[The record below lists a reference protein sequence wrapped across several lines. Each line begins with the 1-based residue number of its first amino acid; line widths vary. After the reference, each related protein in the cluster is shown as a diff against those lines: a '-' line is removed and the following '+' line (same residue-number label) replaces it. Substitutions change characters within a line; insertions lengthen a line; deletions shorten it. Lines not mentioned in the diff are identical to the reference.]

1 MEKILTIKKFYLLI
15 FLISTISLLV
25 AVFIENVLEQSPCRL
40 CLYQRIPYLISIFI
54 CFFGF
59 NYYKNFLWMYLLL
72 ILFIISTILSGYH
85 VGIENGIF
93 EEFSGCTS
101 ENINIT
107 NKLDLLNSIKK
118 TMPSCKNVDFKLL
131 GLSLATINL
140 ITSLIISTISIT
152 IINLVIRKTIVF
164 ILIQIQYFILP
175 FHWLKKTFQTQTWM
189 MTSL

>member
-15 FLISTISLLV
+15 FLISIISLLG

-72 ILFIISTILSGYH
+72 ILFIISAILSGYH
-85 VGIENGIF
+85 VGIENSIF

-101 ENINIT
+101 ENISIT
-107 NKLDLLNSIKK
+107 NKLDLLNNLKK
-118 TMPSCKNVDFKLL
+118 TMPSCKNVDFKLF

-140 ITSLIISTISIT
+140 IISLIISAISIT
-152 IINLVIRKTIVF
+152 
-164 ILIQIQYFILP
+164 LIKYE
-175 FHWLKKTFQTQTWM
+175 KNK
-189 MTSL
+189 

>member
-15 FLISTISLLV
+15 FLISIISLLG

-72 ILFIISTILSGYH
+72 ILFIISAILSGYH
-85 VGIENGIF
+85 VGIENSIF
-93 EEFSGCTS
+93 EEFSGCTN

-107 NKLDLLNSIKK
+107 NKLDLLNNLKK
-118 TMPSCKNVDFKLL
+118 TMPSCKNVDFKLF

-140 ITSLIISTISIT
+140 IISLIISAISIT
-152 IINLVIRKTIVF
+152 
-164 ILIQIQYFILP
+164 LIKYE
-175 FHWLKKTFQTQTWM
+175 KNK
-189 MTSL
+189 

>member
-15 FLISTISLLV
+15 FLISIISLLG

-85 VGIENGIF
+85 VGIENSIF

-107 NKLDLLNSIKK
+107 NKLDLLNNLKK
-118 TMPSCKNVDFKLL
+118 TMPSCKNVDFKIF

-140 ITSLIISTISIT
+140 IISLIISAISIR
-152 IINLVIRKTIVF
+152 IIKYEKNK
-164 ILIQIQYFILP
+164 
-175 FHWLKKTFQTQTWM
+175 
-189 MTSL
+189 

>member
-1 MEKILTIKKFYLLI
+1 MEKILTIKKFYLVI
-15 FLISTISLLV
+15 FLISIISLLG

-72 ILFIISTILSGYH
+72 ILFIISAILSGYH
-85 VGIENGIF
+85 VGIENSIF

-107 NKLDLLNSIKK
+107 NKLDLLNNLKK
-118 TMPSCKNVDFKLL
+118 TMPSCKNVDFKLF

-140 ITSLIISTISIT
+140 IISLIISAISIT
-152 IINLVIRKTIVF
+152 
-164 ILIQIQYFILP
+164 LIKYE
-175 FHWLKKTFQTQTWM
+175 KNK
-189 MTSL
+189 

>member
-1 MEKILTIKKFYLLI
+1 MEKILTIKKFYLVIL
-15 FLISTISLLV
+15 LISIISLLG

-107 NKLDLLNSIKK
+107 NKLDLLNNLKK
-118 TMPSCKNVDFKLL
+118 TMPSCKNVDFKLF

-140 ITSLIISTISIT
+140 IISLIISAISIT
-152 IINLVIRKTIVF
+152 IIKYEKNK
-164 ILIQIQYFILP
+164 
-175 FHWLKKTFQTQTWM
+175 
-189 MTSL
+189 

>member
-15 FLISTISLLV
+15 FLISTISLLG

-72 ILFIISTILSGYH
+72 ILFIISAILSGYH
-85 VGIENGIF
+85 VGIENSIF

-118 TMPSCKNVDFKLL
+118 TMPSCKNVDFKLF

-140 ITSLIISTISIT
+140 IISLIISAISIT
-152 IINLVIRKTIVF
+152 
-164 ILIQIQYFILP
+164 LIKYE
-175 FHWLKKTFQTQTWM
+175 KNK
-189 MTSL
+189 

>member
-15 FLISTISLLV
+15 FLISIISLLG

-40 CLYQRIPYLISIFI
+40 CLYQRIPYLFSIFI

-59 NYYKNFLWMYLLL
+59 NYYKNFLWIYLLL
-72 ILFIISTILSGYH
+72 ILFIISAILSGYH
-85 VGIENGIF
+85 VGIENSIF

-107 NKLDLLNSIKK
+107 NKLDLLNNLKK
-118 TMPSCKNVDFKLL
+118 TMPSCKNVDFKLF

-140 ITSLIISTISIT
+140 IISLIISAISIT
-152 IINLVIRKTIVF
+152 
-164 ILIQIQYFILP
+164 LIKYE
-175 FHWLKKTFQTQTWM
+175 KNK
-189 MTSL
+189 

>member
-15 FLISTISLLV
+15 FLISIISLLG

-72 ILFIISTILSGYH
+72 ILFIISAILSGYH
-85 VGIENGIF
+85 VGIENSIF

-101 ENINIT
+101 KNINIT
-107 NKLDLLNSIKK
+107 NKLDLLNNLKK
-118 TMPSCKNVDFKLL
+118 TMPSCKNVDFKLF

-140 ITSLIISTISIT
+140 IISLIISAISIT
-152 IINLVIRKTIVF
+152 IIKYEKNK
-164 ILIQIQYFILP
+164 
-175 FHWLKKTFQTQTWM
+175 
-189 MTSL
+189 

>member
-15 FLISTISLLV
+15 FLISIISLLG

-72 ILFIISTILSGYH
+72 ILFIISAILSGYH
-85 VGIENGIF
+85 VGIENSIF

-107 NKLDLLNSIKK
+107 NKLDLLNNLKK
-118 TMPSCKNVDFKLL
+118 TMPSCKNVDFKLF

-140 ITSLIISTISIT
+140 IVSLIISAISIT
-152 IINLVIRKTIVF
+152 LVK
-164 ILIQIQYFILP
+164 YE
-175 FHWLKKTFQTQTWM
+175 KNK
-189 MTSL
+189 

>member
-15 FLISTISLLV
+15 FLISIISLLG

-72 ILFIISTILSGYH
+72 ILFIISAILSGYH
-85 VGIENGIF
+85 VGIENSIF

-101 ENINIT
+101 KNINIT
-107 NKLDLLNSIKK
+107 NKLDLLNNLKK
-118 TMPSCKNVDFKLL
+118 TMPSCKNVDFKLF

-140 ITSLIISTISIT
+140 IISLIISAISIT
-152 IINLVIRKTIVF
+152 
-164 ILIQIQYFILP
+164 LIKYE
-175 FHWLKKTFQTQTWM
+175 KNK
-189 MTSL
+189 

>member
-15 FLISTISLLV
+15 FLISIISLLG
-25 AVFIENVLEQSPCRL
+25 AVFIENVLEQSPCKL

-72 ILFIISTILSGYH
+72 ILFIISAILSGYH
-85 VGIENGIF
+85 VGIENSIF

-107 NKLDLLNSIKK
+107 NKLDLLNNLKK
-118 TMPSCKNVDFKLL
+118 TMPSCKNVDFKLF

-140 ITSLIISTISIT
+140 IISLIISAISIT
-152 IINLVIRKTIVF
+152 
-164 ILIQIQYFILP
+164 LIKYE
-175 FHWLKKTFQTQTWM
+175 KNK
-189 MTSL
+189 

>member
-15 FLISTISLLV
+15 FLISIISLLG

-72 ILFIISTILSGYH
+72 ILFIISAILSGYH
-85 VGIENGIF
+85 VGIENSIF

-107 NKLDLLNSIKK
+107 NKLDLLNNLKK
-118 TMPSCKNVDFKLL
+118 TMPSCKNGDFKLF

-140 ITSLIISTISIT
+140 IISLIISAISIT
-152 IINLVIRKTIVF
+152 
-164 ILIQIQYFILP
+164 LIKYE
-175 FHWLKKTFQTQTWM
+175 KNK
-189 MTSL
+189 

>member
-1 MEKILTIKKFYLLI
+1 MEKILTIKKFYLVI
-15 FLISTISLLV
+15 FLISIISLLG

-72 ILFIISTILSGYH
+72 ILFIISAILSGYH
-85 VGIENGIF
+85 VGIENSIF

-107 NKLDLLNSIKK
+107 NKLDLLNNLKK
-118 TMPSCKNVDFKLL
+118 TMPSCKNVDFKLF

-140 ITSLIISTISIT
+140 IISLIISAISIT
-152 IINLVIRKTIVF
+152 IIKYEKNK
-164 ILIQIQYFILP
+164 
-175 FHWLKKTFQTQTWM
+175 
-189 MTSL
+189 

>member
-15 FLISTISLLV
+15 FLISTISLLG

-72 ILFIISTILSGYH
+72 ILFIISAILAGYH
-85 VGIENGIF
+85 VGIENSIF

-107 NKLDLLNSIKK
+107 DKLDLLNTLKK
-118 TMPSCKNVDFKLL
+118 TMPSCKNVDFKLF

-140 ITSLIISTISIT
+140 IISLIISAISIT
-152 IINLVIRKTIVF
+152 
-164 ILIQIQYFILP
+164 LIKYE
-175 FHWLKKTFQTQTWM
+175 KNK
-189 MTSL
+189 

>member
-15 FLISTISLLV
+15 FLISIISLLG

-40 CLYQRIPYLISIFI
+40 CLYQRIPYLFSIFI

-72 ILFIISTILSGYH
+72 ILFIISAILSGYH
-85 VGIENGIF
+85 VGIENSIF

-107 NKLDLLNSIKK
+107 NKLDLLNNLKK
-118 TMPSCKNVDFKLL
+118 TMPSCKNVDFKLF

-140 ITSLIISTISIT
+140 IISLIISAISIT
-152 IINLVIRKTIVF
+152 
-164 ILIQIQYFILP
+164 LIKYE
-175 FHWLKKTFQTQTWM
+175 KNK
-189 MTSL
+189 

>member
-1 MEKILTIKKFYLLI
+1 MEKILTIKKFYLVI
-15 FLISTISLLV
+15 FLISIISLLG

-72 ILFIISTILSGYH
+72 ILFIISAILSGYH

-152 IINLVIRKTIVF
+152 IIKYEKNK
-164 ILIQIQYFILP
+164 
-175 FHWLKKTFQTQTWM
+175 
-189 MTSL
+189 

>member
-15 FLISTISLLV
+15 FLISTISLLG

-72 ILFIISTILSGYH
+72 ILFIISAILAGYH
-85 VGIENGIF
+85 VGIENSIF

-101 ENINIT
+101 ENISIT
-107 NKLDLLNSIKK
+107 NKLDLLNNLKK
-118 TMPSCKNVDFKLL
+118 TMPSCKNVDFKLF

-140 ITSLIISTISIT
+140 IISLIISVISIT
-152 IINLVIRKTIVF
+152 
-164 ILIQIQYFILP
+164 LIKYE
-175 FHWLKKTFQTQTWM
+175 KNK
-189 MTSL
+189 

>member
-15 FLISTISLLV
+15 FLISTISLLG

-72 ILFIISTILSGYH
+72 ILFIISAILSGYH
-85 VGIENGIF
+85 VGIENSIF

-107 NKLDLLNSIKK
+107 NKLDLLNNLKK
-118 TMPSCKNVDFKLL
+118 TMPSCKNVDFKLF

-140 ITSLIISTISIT
+140 IISLIISAISIT
-152 IINLVIRKTIVF
+152 IIKYEKNK
-164 ILIQIQYFILP
+164 
-175 FHWLKKTFQTQTWM
+175 
-189 MTSL
+189 

>member
-15 FLISTISLLV
+15 FLISIISLLG

-72 ILFIISTILSGYH
+72 ILFIISAILSGYH

-93 EEFSGCTS
+93 EESSGCTS

-107 NKLDLLNSIKK
+107 NKLDLLNNLKK
-118 TMPSCKNVDFKLL
+118 TMPSCKNVDFKLF

-140 ITSLIISTISIT
+140 IISLIISAISIT
-152 IINLVIRKTIVF
+152 IIKYEKNK
-164 ILIQIQYFILP
+164 
-175 FHWLKKTFQTQTWM
+175 
-189 MTSL
+189 

>member
-15 FLISTISLLV
+15 FLISIISLLG

-72 ILFIISTILSGYH
+72 ILFIISAILAGYH
-85 VGIENGIF
+85 VGIENSIF

-107 NKLDLLNSIKK
+107 NKLDLLNNLKK
-118 TMPSCKNVDFKLL
+118 TMPSCKNVDFKLF

-140 ITSLIISTISIT
+140 IISLIISAISIT
-152 IINLVIRKTIVF
+152 
-164 ILIQIQYFILP
+164 LIKYE
-175 FHWLKKTFQTQTWM
+175 KNK
-189 MTSL
+189 

>member
-15 FLISTISLLV
+15 FLISIINLLG

-85 VGIENGIF
+85 VGIENSIF

-107 NKLDLLNSIKK
+107 NKLDLLNNLKK
-118 TMPSCKNVDFKLL
+118 TMPSCKNVDFKIF

-140 ITSLIISTISIT
+140 IISLIISAISIR
-152 IINLVIRKTIVF
+152 IIKYEKNK
-164 ILIQIQYFILP
+164 
-175 FHWLKKTFQTQTWM
+175 
-189 MTSL
+189 

>member
-15 FLISTISLLV
+15 FLISIISLLG

-72 ILFIISTILSGYH
+72 ILFIISAILAGYH
-85 VGIENGIF
+85 VGIENSIF

-107 NKLDLLNSIKK
+107 NKLDLLNNLKK
-118 TMPSCKNVDFKLL
+118 TMPSCKNVDFRLF

-140 ITSLIISTISIT
+140 IISLIITIISIT
-152 IINLVIRKTIVF
+152 L
-164 ILIQIQYFILP
+164 
-175 FHWLKKTFQTQTWM
+175 LKNEKNR
-189 MTSL
+189 

>member
-15 FLISTISLLV
+15 FLISIINLLG

-72 ILFIISTILSGYH
+72 ILFIISAILSGYH
-85 VGIENGIF
+85 VGIENSIF

-101 ENINIT
+101 ENISIT
-107 NKLDLLNSIKK
+107 NKLDLLNNLKK
-118 TMPSCKNVDFKLL
+118 TMPSCKNVDFKLF

-140 ITSLIISTISIT
+140 IISLIISAISIT
-152 IINLVIRKTIVF
+152 
-164 ILIQIQYFILP
+164 LIKYE
-175 FHWLKKTFQTQTWM
+175 KNK
-189 MTSL
+189 

>member
-15 FLISTISLLV
+15 FLISIISLLG

-40 CLYQRIPYLISIFI
+40 CLYQRVPYLISIFI

-72 ILFIISTILSGYH
+72 ILFIISAILAGYH
-85 VGIENGIF
+85 VGIENSIF

-107 NKLDLLNSIKK
+107 NKLDLLNNLKK
-118 TMPSCKNVDFKLL
+118 TMPSCKNVDFKLF

-140 ITSLIISTISIT
+140 IISLIISAISIT
-152 IINLVIRKTIVF
+152 
-164 ILIQIQYFILP
+164 LIKYE
-175 FHWLKKTFQTQTWM
+175 KNK
-189 MTSL
+189 

>member
-1 MEKILTIKKFYLLI
+1 MEKILTIKKFYLVI
-15 FLISTISLLV
+15 FLISIISLLG
-25 AVFIENVLEQSPCRL
+25 AIFIENILEQSPCKL

-72 ILFIISTILSGYH
+72 ILFIISAILSGYH

-140 ITSLIISTISIT
+140 VTSLIISSISIT
-152 IINLVIRKTIVF
+152 IIKYEKNK
-164 ILIQIQYFILP
+164 
-175 FHWLKKTFQTQTWM
+175 
-189 MTSL
+189 